1 MHYACQELVFRN
13 MKNVASVQ
21 MTPYSV
27 TEGGRGLNTQDQL
40 YLHTYSQTCLKG
52 SPKGRTKLAA

>member
-27 TEGGRGLNTQDQL
+27 TEGGGGGGGAK
-40 YLHTYSQTCLKG
+40 YAG
-52 SPKGRTKLAA
+52 STIFAYIQSNLS

>member
-1 MHYACQELVFRN
+1 MHYTCQELVFRN

-27 TEGGRGLNTQDQL
+27 TKGGGGGGAK
-40 YLHTYSQTCLKG
+40 YAG
-52 SPKGRTKLAA
+52 STIFAYIQSNLS